1 MNNLCFFQDRPMDC
15 IAMGRA
21 GVDLYA
27 RERDTALAAVS
38 GFDKFV
44 GGSPANIAAG
54 LSKLGARV
62 GFIGKVSDDPLGRY
76 VVDYLQS
83 INIDTSRIVFDAS
96 GSKTGLAFTEM
107 KAEDC
112 ALVMYRNNAS
122 DLLITP
128 QEVSEDYIRQAKAL
142 VISGTALCRSPSR
155 DAVFLALMYA
165 RKHGTVVI
173 FDVDYRPYSWGSP
186 EEVSI
191 YYSLAA
197 EKCDV
202 IIGTREELDAME
214 HATDPGNA
222 DDAASARR
230 WFEHNARI
238 VVIKH
243 GKEGSY
249 AYTREGEVFRGGIFP
264 VELVKPFGAGDAFAS
279 AFSHGL
285 LQGHDVTACLEAGAA
300 SASIVISRDSCTEAM
315 PSVQEIEDFI
325 ASHNR

>member
-1 MNNLCFFQDRPMDC
+1 MNKLIFAGDRPLDF

-27 RERDTALAAVS
+27 RERNTPLEAVS

-54 LSKLGARV
+54 LAKLGARV
-62 GFIGKVSDDPLGRY
+62 GFIGKVSEDPLGRY
-76 VVDYLQS
+76 VVDYLRG
-83 INIDTSRIVFDAS
+83 IGIDVTQIAFDAS

-112 ALVMYRNNAS
+112 ALVMYRNNAA
-122 DLLITP
+122 DLLIRP
-128 QEVSEDYIRQAKAL
+128 QDVSEDYIRQAKAL
-142 VISGTALCRSPSR
+142 VLSGTALCRSPSR
-155 DAVFLALMYA
+155 DAVFLALAYA

-214 HATDPGNA
+214 YAIDPGNT

-230 WFEHNARI
+230 WFGHNARI

-243 GKEGSY
+243 GKNGSF
-249 AYTREGEVFRGGIFP
+249 AYTREGQTYRGGIFP

-285 LQGHDVTACLEAGAA
+285 LQGHDVSACLEAGAA
-300 SASIVISRDSCTEAM
+300 SASIVISRDSCVEAM
-315 PSVQEIEDFI
+315 PTIGEIEDFI
-325 ASHNR
+325 AAHSR

>member
-1 MNNLCFFQDRPMDC
+1 MNTLNFVNDRPLDF

-27 RERDTALAAVS
+27 RERNTPMEDVS

-54 LSKLGARV
+54 LSKLGNKV
-62 GFIGKVSDDPLGRY
+62 GFIGKVSADPLGRY
-76 VVDYLQS
+76 VVNYLQG
-83 INIDTSRIVFDAS
+83 IGIDTSRIVFDDS

-112 ALVMYRNNAS
+112 GLVMYRNNAS
-122 DLLITP
+122 DLLISP
-128 QEVSEDYIRQAKAL
+128 QEISEDYIRQAKAL

-155 DAVFLALMYA
+155 DAVLLALMYA

-173 FDVDYRPYSWGSP
+173 CDVDYRPYSWDSP
-186 EEVSI
+186 EEVSV

-214 HATDPGNA
+214 HAVDPGNT
-222 DDAASARR
+222 DDAVSARR
-230 WFEHNARI
+230 WFDHHAQI

-243 GKEGSY
+243 GKDGSF
-249 AYTREGEVFRGGIFP
+249 AYTREGEVHRGGIFP

-279 AFSHGL
+279 AFSHSL
-285 LQGHDVTACLEAGAA
+285 LQGQDMTACLEAGAA
-300 SASIVISRDSCTEAM
+300 SASLVISRDSCTEAM
-315 PSVQEIEDFI
+315 PTAEELRDFI
-325 ASHNR
+325 AAHNR

>member
-1 MNNLCFFQDRPMDC
+1 MNNLIFASDRPLDF

-21 GVDLYA
+21 GVDL
-27 RERDTALAAVS
+27 
-38 GFDKFV
+38 
-44 GGSPANIAAG
+44 
-54 LSKLGARV
+54 
-62 GFIGKVSDDPLGRY
+62 
-76 VVDYLQS
+76 
-83 INIDTSRIVFDAS
+83 
-96 GSKTGLAFTEM
+96 
-107 KAEDC
+107 
-112 ALVMYRNNAS
+112 
-122 DLLITP
+122 
-128 QEVSEDYIRQAKAL
+128 
-142 VISGTALCRSPSR
+142 
-155 DAVFLALMYA
+155 YA

-214 HATDPGNA
+214 YAIDPGNT

-243 GKEGSY
+243 GKGGSF
-249 AYTREGEVFRGGIFP
+249 AYTREEEVYRGGIFP

-279 AFSHGL
+279 AFSYSL
-285 LQGHDVTACLEAGAA
+285 LQGHDVSACLEAGAA
-300 SASIVISRDSCTEAM
+300 SASMVISRDSCAEAM
-315 PSVQEIEDFI
+315 PTIGEIQDFI
-325 ASHNR
+325 AAHTR